1 MVAFAYVSRRTA
13 VALTS
18 IVTTILSVSVYL
30 QLSLIVYRV
39 DSNILEAKLQLPD
52 QLPFEIQR
60 LKEVAS
66 ASQDSEK
73 PQSPNDDPEKK
84 MATVAGQQ
92 PNTRPTEEEDSKSKF
107 VVDILSIGSE
117 YALDLLKTQRNSFAS
132 HITVRNF
139 FNATELDDIDRSCHS
154 DLTKEDAYAIAGQC
168 RGEKR
173 KSKLEPNQYL
183 MNYTAKHFVWPELL
197 KKKPNPAGWLCAQP
211 RFILGLHKALQSYKR
226 TGQSFPDQF
235 IIIDADTYF
244 DMEQFQTAFEPANSS
259 TPLATAGCLRRD
271 LFHKVNLTFPYGGL
285 GTIFS
290 RGALERWTEPIDCPR
305 SKDLCA
311 RVRENQAG
319 EKHVFKNGMSPLE
332 LMFAVT
338 TWQPYSQYRNWTV
351 AGLCWHSDW
360 YV

>member
-168 RGEKR
+168 RGGKKEIKVGAESISHELHR
-173 KSKLEPNQYL
+173 QALCLARIVEEETQPSGMVVRATAIYTWFAQGSSKL
-183 MNYTAKHFVWPELL
+183 
-197 KKKPNPAGWLCAQP
+197 
-211 RFILGLHKALQSYKR
+211 
-226 TGQSFPDQF
+226 
-235 IIIDADTYF
+235 
-244 DMEQFQTAFEPANSS
+244 QTHRPKLS
-259 TPLATAGCLRRD
+259 
-271 LFHKVNLTFPYGGL
+271 
-285 GTIFS
+285 
-290 RGALERWTEPIDCPR
+290 
-305 SKDLCA
+305 
-311 RVRENQAG
+311 
-319 EKHVFKNGMSPLE
+319 
-332 LMFAVT
+332 
-338 TWQPYSQYRNWTV
+338 
-351 AGLCWHSDW
+351 
-360 YV
+360 